1 MLAPDALAGWGEPRI
16 WPEPA
21 RESIE
26 GTAVKS
32 SPAIK
37 RTRPQRFIGA
47 ECPPPRWISRSPQ
60 LGRAYALAAEAHG
73 EQRRATDM
81 APFLEHVTEVAELLE
96 DAGHDDQLI
105 AAALLH
111 DAVERGS
118 LTEPRLRAEMDEEIS
133 ELVLA
138 LTESAEIDSFSERK
152 RALRRQ
158 VEAAGARAIT
168 IFAADKLSDIRALR
182 RGIDTDRES
191 LEARMGTTVEQL
203 AGHYRESVAMVEQN
217 DPRSEFVAALRAELD
232 TLAAGSA

>member
-1 MLAPDALAGWGEPRI
+1 
-16 WPEPA
+16 
-21 RESIE
+21 
-26 GTAVKS
+26 VKS
-32 SPAIK
+32 SQAIK
-37 RTRPQRFIGA
+37 RTRPRPFIGA
-47 ECPPPRWISRSPQ
+47 ECRPPGWISRSP
-60 LGRAYALAAEAHG
+60 LLRRAYALAAEAHG
-73 EQRRATDM
+73 DQRRATDT
-81 APFLEHVTEVAELLE
+81 APFMEHVTEVAELLE
-96 DAGHDDQLI
+96 DAGHDDELI

-182 RGIDTDRES
+182 RGINADRES
-191 LEARMGTTVEQL
+191 LEARMGTTVEQM
-203 AGHYRESVAMVEQN
+203 ASHYRESVAMVEQN
-217 DPRSEFVAALRAELD
+217 EPRSEFVAALRAELD
-232 TLAAGSA
+232 VLAAASA

>member
-1 MLAPDALAGWGEPRI
+1 
-16 WPEPA
+16 
-21 RESIE
+21 
-26 GTAVKS
+26 VKS
-32 SPAIK
+32 SQAIK
-37 RTRPQRFIGA
+37 LTRPRPFIDA
-47 ECPPPRWISRSPQ
+47 EWRPPHWISRSP
-60 LGRAYALAAEAHG
+60 LLRRAHDLAAAAHG
-73 EQRRATDM
+73 DQRRATDM

-118 LTEPRLRAEMDEEIS
+118 LTEPRLRAEMDEEVS

-191 LEARMGTTVEQL
+191 LEARMGTTVGQM